1 VSSEGPSS
9 EGQPDP
15 AAQDEPARIQAALD
29 RLTDPAPDSDQPLV
43 ELAGRLDELH
53 QELQAALTGLDRS

>member
-1 VSSEGPSS
+1 VSSEGHGFD
-9 EGQPDP
+9 GQPDP
-15 AAQDEPARIQAALD
+15 AGQDEPARIQAALD
-29 RLTDPAPDSDQPLV
+29 RLTDPAADSDQPLV

>member
-1 VSSEGPSS
+1 VSFDD
-9 EGQPDP
+9 QP
-15 AAQDEPARIQAALD
+15 QDEPARIQAALD
-29 RLTDPAPDSDQPLV
+29 RLTEPAAGSDQPLV

>member
-1 VSSEGPSS
+1 MSSEGQGF

-15 AAQDEPARIQAALD
+15 AAPDEPARIQAALD
-29 RLTDPAPDSDQPLV
+29 RLTDPAADSDQPLV